1 MGVKIR
7 PQEKKQEPYETV
19 YRKDG
24 SKKKEFYDMEGGKS
38 MVAKYG
44 KDEELKRTR
53 VRKSG
58 LLNKGSISPI
68 IAKCGSKRYGKK

>member
-1 MGVKIR
+1 
-7 PQEKKQEPYETV
+7 
-19 YRKDG
+19 
-24 SKKKEFYDMEGGKS
+24 MEGGKS
-38 MVAKYG
+38 MVAKYD

-68 IAKCGSKRYGKK
+68 MAKMRFLKGTVKK

>member
-1 MGVKIR
+1 MN
-7 PQEKKQEPYETV
+7 EKKQEPYKTV

-38 MVAKYG
+38 MVARYD
-44 KDEELKRTR
+44 KDEELKRTK
-53 VRKSG
+53 VKKSG

-68 IAKCGSKRYGKK
+68 MAKCGSKRYGN

>member
-1 MGVKIR
+1 MGVKIK
-7 PQEKKQEPYETV
+7 PKEQKQEAYKTV

-44 KDEELKRTR
+44 KDEELKRTK
-53 VRKSG
+53 VKKSG
-58 LLNKGSISPI
+58 LLNKGYTSPI
-68 IAKCGSKRYGKK
+68 MAKCGSKRYGKK